1 MYNEY
6 YVIDISVESL
16 LKYGMYGTSTI
27 LYTKMILMR
36 NMKVLII
43 QTEGKH
49 DREKYISDI

>member
-6 YVIDISVESL
+6 YVTDISVESL
-16 LKYGMYGTSTI
+16 LKNEMYGTSTI

-36 NMKVLII
+36 NMKILII

-49 DREKYISDI
+49 DREKYI